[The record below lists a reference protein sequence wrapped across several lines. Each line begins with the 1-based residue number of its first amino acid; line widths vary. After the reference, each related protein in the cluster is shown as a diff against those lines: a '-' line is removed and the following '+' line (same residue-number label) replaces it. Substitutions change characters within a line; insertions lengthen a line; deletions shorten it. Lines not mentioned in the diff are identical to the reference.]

1 MPDLYVDPAIRE
13 IQGRLD
19 RQANEIVALK
29 GAIAS
34 RLAATTVSETSLKDF
49 TQTASKRPPGFG
61 NPDSAADTIEFF
73 KEVIIGQRANPAR

>member
-1 MPDLYVDPAIRE
+1 MVDLNDAVIRE

-34 RLAATTVSETSLKDF
+34 LLAATTVSETSLKDF
-49 TQTASKRPPGFG
+49 TQTASKRPVGFG
-61 NPDSAADTIEFF
+61 DPNSAADTVEFF
-73 KEVIIGQRANPAR
+73 KEVIIGRRANPAR